1 MHICS
6 LCCRMLRVSHEPAL
20 FSESLSDPK
29 ARAACPRLNLVQ
41 SATCCCTPLAALAA
55 AEHASRKDGDRLGY
69 LGQGALSPSNTLS
82 LKSSVKLSPAS
93 ASPQFGAC
101 SCSRQKLHHL
111 PGQAK
116 PMWKSWTLMLRIV
129 HARRLSFPP
138 PPQKKKKKKA
148 PATAARTSVG
158 NTSVDVLSFS
168 GAARSRHEHSG
179 CNHTASNT
187 HEDSGH

>member
-138 PPQKKKKKKA
+138 PKKKGSSDCSEDQC
-148 PATAARTSVG
+148 REH
-158 NTSVDVLSFS
+158 FS
-168 GAARSRHEHSG
+168 
-179 CNHTASNT
+179 
-187 HEDSGH
+187 